1 MTRECTLCR
10 RPFGAEDLCREESAG
25 MEADRKAAGLEGVRF
40 LYLHCPACGTD
51 DIFVDILPLPG
62 ESAGDFADRREG
74 LEDAVRRLRDGSA
87 RAEAVVV
94 AVGQ

>member
-10 RPFGAEDLCREESAG
+10 RPFGAEDLCREESEG
-25 MEADRKAAGLEGVRF
+25 MEAERRAAGLEGVRF

-51 DIFVDILPLPG
+51 DILVGVLPLPG
-62 ESAGDFADRREG
+62 ESAGDFADRREA
-74 LEDAVRRLRDGSA
+74 LETAVRRLSGGSA
-87 RAEAVVV
+87 RAEAIVV